1 MMRKISWFGIRFAAV
16 TTLAALA
23 CLPAAAVEAIAT
35 DETAVAQPAPAAE
48 GDESEACLNYTPVKP
63 ADDEPVLLA
72 ALIQPASGTAA
83 AKKPCRACPNQP
95 WCACTYNGYPRVS
108 CDPCCY
114 TNPFTGQQIC
124 TS

>member
-1 MMRKISWFGIRFAAV
+1 MMRKSSWFGIGIAAV
-16 TTLAALA
+16 AALA
-23 CLPAAAVEAIAT
+23 CLPAAAVEAMAT
-35 DETAVAQPAPAAE
+35 DETAVAQSAPVADV
-48 GDESEACLNYTPVKP
+48 DESADACLNYTPVKP

-114 TNPFTGQQIC
+114 VNPYNGQQIC

>member
-1 MMRKISWFGIRFAAV
+1 MMRRNSWFGIGFAAAV
-16 TTLAALA
+16 TLAALVS
-23 CLPAAAVEAIAT
+23 LPAAAVEAIST
-35 DETAVAQPAPAAE
+35 DEKAIAQPAPAADV
-48 GDESEACLNYTPVKP
+48 DEAADTCLSLNYTPVKP

-72 ALIQPASGTAA
+72 AS
-83 AKKPCRACPNQP
+83 KKPCRAGSCPNQP